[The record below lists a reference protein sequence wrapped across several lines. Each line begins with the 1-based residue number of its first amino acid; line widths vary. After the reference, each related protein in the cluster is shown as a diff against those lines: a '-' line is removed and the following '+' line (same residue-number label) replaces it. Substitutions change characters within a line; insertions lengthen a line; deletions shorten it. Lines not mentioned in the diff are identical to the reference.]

1 MEPKVV
7 KHAAS
12 LCVRITWMRGLD
24 RQNQSEF
31 ETCKMAS
38 FLHKGHPLMA
48 EKLKPCI
55 KGQEGCFA
63 GPAPCGL
70 LWLEHLQHP
79 TKKLF
84 NWWDCSHRE
93 CSQMGSKNLVTR
105 CPACQLAASCAC
117 KNCSQAG
124 AERMG
129 EVQGNTTNVCSCPIT
144 LTLFG

>member
-70 LWLEHLQHP
+70 L
-79 TKKLF
+79 
-84 NWWDCSHRE
+84 
-93 CSQMGSKNLVTR
+93 
-105 CPACQLAASCAC
+105 
-117 KNCSQAG
+117 
-124 AERMG
+124 
-129 EVQGNTTNVCSCPIT
+129 
-144 LTLFG
+144 